1 MEIERPQY
9 LQKLI
14 RKQFNGKVKIITGIR
29 RCGKSY
35 LLFHLFKN
43 HLLQSG
49 VKQEQIIEIALDELD
64 NTPYRNPFKL
74 DRFIRDRMV
83 SPAIRY
89 YAFID
94 EIQFSSAIKNPYT
107 EEGEKI
113 TFVDALLGLMK
124 LPNLEIYVTGSNSR
138 MLSSD
143 ILTQFRD
150 RGDEIHM
157 NPLSFA
163 EFYAA
168 SPDKIHA
175 LRDYSIFGGMPYL
188 LELTEP
194 EEKINYLKT
203 LFTETYLR
211 DIIERNHLKNSSEI
225 LEILLDFIS
234 SAIGSLTNTAKLES
248 RFQSE
253 KHISISHTTIA
264 QYLTWFEEA
273 YLISGA
279 KRYDVKGSRYFST
292 PMKYYFTDIGLR
304 NARLNFRQVEQTHT
318 MENMIYNDLISRG
331 YSVDVGVVP
340 VRRKEGDRRVSSQ
353 LEIDFIVNRGTSR
366 CYIQSALRVDTKE
379 KQIQE
384 TASLREVK
392 DSFRKIVVLGDDII
406 PWHDENGIYYV
417 GIQDFLLKG
426 LENI

>member
-83 SPAIRY
+83 SPAVKY

-94 EIQFSSAIKNPYT
+94 EIQFSSAMKNPYT

-124 LPNLEIYVTGSNSR
+124 LPNLDIYVTGSNSR

-168 SPDKIHA
+168 VPDKIHA
-175 LRDYSIFGGMPYL
+175 FRDYSIFGGMPYL
-188 LELTEP
+188 LELSEP

-253 KHISISHTTIA
+253 KHISISHTTLA

-279 KRYDVKGSRYFST
+279 KRYDIKGSRYFST

-366 CYIQSALRVDTKE
+366 CYIQSALRVDSKE
-379 KQIQE
+379 KQAQE

-392 DSFRKIVVLGDDII
+392 DSFRKIVVLCDDII

-426 LENI
+426 LEEI

>member
-83 SPAIRY
+83 SPAVKY

-94 EIQFSSAIKNPYT
+94 EIQFSSAMKNPYT

-124 LPNLEIYVTGSNSR
+124 LPNLDIYVTGSNSR

-168 SPDKIHA
+168 VPDKIHA
-175 LRDYSIFGGMPYL
+175 FRDYSIFGGMPYL
-188 LELTEP
+188 LELSEP

-234 SAIGSLTNTAKLES
+234 SAIGSLTNK
-248 RFQSE
+248 
-253 KHISISHTTIA
+253 
-264 QYLTWFEEA
+264 
-273 YLISGA
+273 
-279 KRYDVKGSRYFST
+279 
-292 PMKYYFTDIGLR
+292 IGR
-304 NARLNFRQVEQTHT
+304 AHV
-318 MENMIYNDLISRG
+318 
-331 YSVDVGVVP
+331 
-340 VRRKEGDRRVSSQ
+340 
-353 LEIDFIVNRGTSR
+353 
-366 CYIQSALRVDTKE
+366 
-379 KQIQE
+379 
-384 TASLREVK
+384 
-392 DSFRKIVVLGDDII
+392 
-406 PWHDENGIYYV
+406 
-417 GIQDFLLKG
+417 
-426 LENI
+426 